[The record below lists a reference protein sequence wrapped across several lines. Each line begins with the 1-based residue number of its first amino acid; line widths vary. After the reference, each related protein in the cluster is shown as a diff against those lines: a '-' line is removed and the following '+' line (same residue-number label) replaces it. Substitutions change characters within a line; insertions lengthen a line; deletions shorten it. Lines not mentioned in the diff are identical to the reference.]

1 MAPNRKNKTDQIV
14 FEQVKAQENQSLS
27 SRLEDNVTFEENIIK
42 VEVYETEREITRV
55 IQDYVQGTE
64 EERRLVR
71 KIDLRLLPVLGV
83 MYALQSMDRTG
94 MVSI

>member
-27 SRLEDNVTFEENIIK
+27 SRLEDNVTFEENVIK

-55 IQDYVQGTE
+55 IQDYVQ
-64 EERRLVR
+64 
-71 KIDLRLLPVLGV
+71 DLSAKL
-83 MYALQSMDRTG
+83 
-94 MVSI
+94 I